1 MRSSHHGGLRLR
13 WLESIVA
20 VLLVLGTST
29 SAMSLWLPST
39 AATVGCGSSNGGG
52 TFTQNGNTSSS
63 SPRRRRTATMTTML
77 LLLGGGWTKKIDRT
91 TTKHATAGAY
101 FPNYDEG
108 HCCVCAWLGSRRRL
122 TRENLNVTRSRYPRD
137 SMNAT
142 KILFSFFPLHDPAV
156 VFIFFVRSC
165 VGDLLSWYL
174 YIANRI
180 IFMSYSPLYC
190 TVIGT
195 ITAGRIL

>member
-63 SPRRRRTATMTTML
+63 SPRRRRTATRTTML

-137 SMNAT
+137 SMNIT
-142 KILFSFFPLHDPAV
+142 HILFSFLSIHYHSFV
-156 VFIFFVRSC
+156 YIFFFLFFC
-165 VGDLLSWYL
+165 GDLLSWFL
-174 YIANRI
+174 KITHRI
-180 IFMSYSPLYC
+180 VFMSYPY
-190 TVIGT
+190 
-195 ITAGRIL
+195 